1 VDVDAVFWLG
11 LVATLILV
19 LALDLGVFHRGDRAQ
34 TTGEALLWSVVWI
47 ATALAFNGFVYFA
60 YEHHWLGIGLEVGH
74 ELDGGQAALEFLTA
88 YLVEKSLSLD
98 NIFVIA
104 MVFTYFAIPLES
116 QHRVLFWGVI
126 GALVMRAV
134 FIISGL
140 ALVERFAWTTYVF
153 GALLLATAVKML
165 AERHDNLQPEKNALV
180 RLLQR
185 YVPVSDTLHG
195 GAFFVRM
202 GGRWGATPL
211 FLALLVVESTD
222 LLFAVDSVPAVIAV
236 TRDPFLAFSSNAF
249 AILGLRSLYFVIAPL
264 VGRFRYLK
272 LSLIYVLAFVG
283 VKMLLA
289 HHYPLP
295 TVVSLTF
302 IVGILGVG
310 IVASIVGAS
319 RDTVQV
325 LSPVEEEIDRLV
337 QVSVRGAR
345 RIVVALVGV
354 TLLAVGIAM
363 LVLPGPGLLVI
374 VLGLAALSTEF
385 VWARRWLKQVRETA
399 ERHNPLRAR
408 GAPAAGEEE
417 RP

>member
-1 VDVDAVFWLG
+1 VDAVFWLG

>member
-1 VDVDAVFWLG
+1 VDAVFWLG

-165 AERHDNLQPEKNALV
+165 VERHDNLQPEKNALV

-272 LSLIYVLAFVG
+272 LSLIFVLAFVG